1 MFNNSMP
8 QNGKLSECVAPHL
21 DLHQSHITT
30 VGSADDQ
37 PQEEGWCISAILGI
51 AKWAPPSGV
60 PFARS
65 WCQTLDCKGISL
77 LWALL
82 IE

>member
-1 MFNNSMP
+1 MFKNPTP
-8 QNGKLSECVAPHL
+8 QNGKVSLCGAPKVPDL
-21 DLHQSHITT
+21 DHSPYCKVHQPDNSW
-30 VGSADDQ
+30 ADDQ

-65 WCQTLDCKGISL
+65 WCQTLDCTL
-77 LWALL
+77 L
-82 IE
+82 E